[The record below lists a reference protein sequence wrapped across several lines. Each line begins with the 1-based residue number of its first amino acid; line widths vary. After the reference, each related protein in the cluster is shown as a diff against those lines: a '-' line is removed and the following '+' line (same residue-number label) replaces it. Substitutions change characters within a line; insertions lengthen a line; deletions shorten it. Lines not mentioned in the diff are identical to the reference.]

1 MGKLRD
7 KMAADLDLRNR
18 SVHTKEAYL
27 LRAKHFAEWHGRS
40 PAQMGEAEVR
50 AFLLYLIHD
59 KKVKPATHAMY
70 VAAIKFLYEVTL
82 GRPEVV
88 AAIPYPKRP
97 KKLPDI
103 LSGSQVEALLAAIR
117 PIKLLAICMT
127 AYSGG
132 LRISEVCEL
141 KPQDID
147 SARMLIHV
155 RDGKGN
161 KDRYVP
167 LSPRLLETLRQYW
180 KHARPMP
187 PYLFPGRIPGRP
199 ITTAAVEKALAK
211 VVARCGFGKRVTPH
225 SLRHGFATHEMEL
238 GTNLR
243 VIQRMLGHSS
253 VQTTARYT
261 HVTSEYVGRIKSPL
275 DVLGTEE
282 GKRLG

>member
-7 KMAADLDLRNR
+7 KMEADLDLRNR
-18 SVHTKEAYL
+18 SVYTKEAYL

-40 PAQMGEAEVR
+40 PAEMGEAEVR
-50 AFLLYLIHD
+50 AYLLYLVRE
-59 KKVKPATHAMY
+59 KKVGPATHAMY

-88 AAIPYPKRP
+88 AGIPYPKRP

-103 LSGSQVEALLAAIR
+103 LSGSQVEGLFAAIR
-117 PIKLLAICMT
+117 SIKLLAICMT
-127 AYSGG
+127 AYGGG

-141 KPQDID
+141 KPEDID

-155 RDGKGN
+155 RDGKGS

-167 LSPRLLETLRQYW
+167 LSPRLLSTLRQYW
-180 KHARPMP
+180 KHARPKP
-187 PYLFPGRIPGRP
+187 PYLFPGRIPGRS

-211 VVARCGFGKRVTPH
+211 VVARCAFGKRVTPH
-225 SLRHGFATHEMEL
+225 SLRHGYATHQLEV

-243 VIQRMLGHSS
+243 VIQRLLGHSS

-261 HVTSEYVGRIKSPL
+261 HVSVEHIGRIKSPL
-275 DVLGTEE
+275 DLLGTEE
-282 GKRLG
+282 GKPLG